1 MDSVRQING
10 PRIGSGLLEWNDF
23 VSGCW
28 IRGIDLARQ
37 LLGTDKFILNFKEIP
52 LGISFP
58 VESTDAREKFIDFSL
73 IVRASQLSAACW
85 RFLLLSLNGKRDN
98 ENKNARLFSTICCLA
113 FFLFSLP
120 LFQFKLRRKKL
131 QQAAES

>member
-1 MDSVRQING
+1 MILVSLRKIGLDSVRQNNG
-10 PRIGSGLLEWNDF
+10 SRIGSGLLEWNDF
-23 VSGCW
+23 ISGCW

-85 RFLLLSLNGKRDN
+85 RFFFLSLK
-98 ENKNARLFSTICCLA
+98 
-113 FFLFSLP
+113 
-120 LFQFKLRRKKL
+120 
-131 QQAAES
+131 